1 MVAKT
6 IKRKKNIETVK
17 EELLNSLR
25 ESDTV
30 GQSYFDIQNTIDQ
43 QETIERIKHYQEII
57 KTGNKKD
64 MRQYKDAC

>member
-1 MVAKT
+1 MVAKA

-30 GQSYFDIQNTIDQ
+30 GQSYFDIQNIIDQ

-64 MRQYKDAC
+64 MRQYKDVC

>member
-30 GQSYFDIQNTIDQ
+30 GQSYFDIQNIIDQ

-57 KTGNKKD
+57 KQETKKI
-64 MRQYKDAC
+64 

>member
-30 GQSYFDIQNTIDQ
+30 GQSYFDIQNIIDQ
-43 QETIERIKHYQEII
+43 QETIERIKHYHEII

-64 MRQYKDAC
+64 MRQCKDAC

>member
-30 GQSYFDIQNTIDQ
+30 GQSYFDIQNIIDQ

-64 MRQYKDAC
+64 MRQYKDVC